1 MTTSDTAHEAV
12 PTGAPT
18 TGALATAARA
28 TSASP
33 LDARDL
39 RVRVQQAI
47 DAELATYQVA
57 LAQIGPELEPVFDS
71 VKSLLTGGKRLRA
84 ACAYWG
90 WRGVVGSSAVA
101 LDDAAIKAASSLEFL
116 HACALAHDDVMDAS
130 DTRRG
135 LPSAHRVFESM
146 HRDNNW
152 RGSAAAFGEGAA
164 VLIGDLLLSW
174 ADDVLFR
181 SGLPAGALLRGKP
194 VYDEMRT
201 ELMAGQ
207 YLDLLE
213 QASGDGSEDRVMRVA
228 RYKTA
233 KYTIERPL
241 HLGGALAGA
250 PAETLTAYSD
260 YGLPLGE
267 AFQLR
272 DDVLGVFG
280 DPKVTGKPAGDDL
293 REGKRTLLIHATLH
307 AASSAQRA
315 ALEAGLGNRDLDV
328 ADIDRLR
335 EVIVD
340 SGGLAQVEERISS
353 LRADALTALA
363 GAHLDAEA
371 TQVLTDLAFAATA
384 RES

>member
-1 MTTSDTAHEAV
+1 
-12 PTGAPT
+12 
-18 TGALATAARA
+18 
-28 TSASP
+28 
-33 LDARDL
+33 
-39 RVRVQQAI
+39 
-47 DAELATYQVA
+47 
-57 LAQIGPELEPVFDS
+57 
-71 VKSLLTGGKRLRA
+71 
-84 ACAYWG
+84 
-90 WRGVVGSSAVA
+90 
-101 LDDAAIKAASSLEFL
+101 
-116 HACALAHDDVMDAS
+116 MDAS

-135 LPSAHRVFESM
+135 MPSAHRVFEAM
-146 HRDNNW
+146 HRDSGW
-152 RGSAAAFGEGAA
+152 RGSAAMFGEGAA

-181 SGLPAGALLRGKP
+181 SGLPTDALLRGKP

-250 PAETLTAYSD
+250 SEAAMTAYSD

-280 DPKVTGKPAGDDL
+280 DPAVTGKPAGDDL

-307 AASSAQRA
+307 AASPAQRA
-315 ALEAGLGNRDLDV
+315 ALEAGLGNRDLDL
-328 ADIDRLR
+328 AAIDELR
-335 EVIVD
+335 GVIVEC
-340 SGGLAQVEERISS
+340 GGLAEVEQRIVT
-353 LRADALTALA
+353 LRTQALGALADAD
-363 GAHLDAEA
+363 LDAEA
-371 TQVLTDLAFAATA
+371 AQVLTDLAFAATA
-384 RES
+384 REA

>member
-1 MTTSDTAHEAV
+1 MTSSDTAHAAV
-12 PTGAPT
+12 PTQGVPTELAP
-18 TGALATAARA
+18 AA
-28 TSASP
+28 ASP
-33 LDARDL
+33 FDARDL

-57 LAQIGPELEPVFDS
+57 LAQIGPELEPVFES
-71 VKSLLTGGKRLRA
+71 TKSLLTGGKRLRA
-84 ACAYWG
+84 ACTYWG
-90 WRGVVGSSAVA
+90 WRGVVGSRAPE

-146 HRDNNW
+146 HRDNGW
-152 RGSAAAFGEGAA
+152 RGSAATFGEGAA

-181 SGLPAGALLRGKP
+181 SGLPSDALLRAKP

-241 HLGGALAGA
+241 HLGAALAGA
-250 PAETLTAYSD
+250 PEATMTAYSN

-280 DPKVTGKPAGDDL
+280 DPTVTGKPAGDDL
-293 REGKRTLLIHATLH
+293 REGKRTLLIHATFH
-307 AASSAQRA
+307 AASPAQRA
-315 ALEAGLGNRDLDV
+315 ALEGGLGNRDLDLD
-328 ADIDRLR
+328 AINELR
-335 EVIVD
+335 GVIVE
-340 SGGLAQVEERISS
+340 SGGLAQVEERIAT
-353 LRADALTALA
+353 LRNDALAALADAD
-363 GAHLDAEA
+363 LDPEA
-371 TQVLTDLAFAATA
+371 AQVLADLALAATA
-384 RES
+384 REA